1 VLKTYPNIPAPDDF
15 YESLMELHR
24 HLNHEESAAANARLV
39 FLLANHIGEADILKE
54 AIRLAAGKSTTATL
68 AERDGYTVSTD
79 SQRLD
84 AAAIH
89 DYLSKDSYWAKGI
102 PAPVLKKALA
112 NSMCF
117 GLYKGEQQIGLARVI
132 TDRATYCYLCD
143 VYVLEA
149 HRGHGLGKWLID
161 CVVKH
166 PDLQGL
172 RRKSLVTSDAHELY
186 AQFGYTALSKPE
198 RHMEMVDPD
207 VYSQSTAQV

>member
-1 VLKTYPNIPAPDDF
+1 VLKTNPNIPAPDDF

-24 HLNHEESAAANARLV
+24 HLDHDESVAANARLV
-39 FLLANHIGEADILKE
+39 FLLANHIGDPDILKE
-54 AIRLAAGKSTTATL
+54 AIRLAAGKSAKTTI

-79 SQRLD
+79 PQRLD

-89 DYLSKDSYWAKGI
+89 DYLSKESYWAKGI
-102 PAPVLKKALA
+102 PIAIVKKALA

-117 GLYKGEQQIGLARVI
+117 GLYQGDKQVGLARII
-132 TDRATYCYLCD
+132 TDRTTYFYLCD

-161 CVVKH
+161 CVTKH
-166 PDLQGL
+166 PDLQGM
-172 RRKSLVTSDAHELY
+172 RRKSLVTSDAHKLY
-186 AQFGYTALSKPE
+186 AQFGFTALSKPE

-207 VYSQSTAQV
+207 VYTRNPTQA